1 MMNVLSLLCSSCIF
15 RIVTSMRDEAP
26 GPSAGGRL
34 LTPAEVGAIF
44 RVDPKTAAR
53 WAAAGLM
60 DSLKTPGGH
69 WRFPES
75 SVLRAARPAS
85 GPYPCTPADDNPEGD
100 S

>member
-1 MMNVLSLLCSSCIF
+1 VA
-15 RIVTSMRDEAP
+15 TTTDEAP
-26 GPSAGGRL
+26 GPDARGRL

-53 WAAAGLM
+53 WAAAGWG
-60 DSLKTPGGH
+60 DSFKTPGGR

-85 GPYPCTPADDNPEGD
+85 PLPLHAC
-100 S
+100 